1 MNKLFEFH
9 SKSSTLE
16 KLKPLLNIS
25 KILPIY
31 SFNVGNWKKNKK
43 LIIKQIRKKF
53 KKKVIIRSSAIGE
66 DSIIESQAGKYL
78 SINKINP
85 SNLFELNQSIEKVIK
100 SYKSDNLKNQILV
113 QPMLQNVSMSG
124 VLFTHDNENG
134 SPYYC
139 IEYDDLTGSTD
150 TVTSGLNDKS
160 RTLYVLRNSFKQLKS
175 KRFLKLINASREIEK
190 LTSSSKLDIEF
201 GVNKNNEVFIF
212 QVRPI
217 ITKKNIK
224 KKEIIKID
232 KQIKKFANNFGK
244 KLKKNKKNIG
254 KENLFGVMP
263 DWNPAE
269 IIGITPQP
277 LSSSLYSKI
286 ITDDI
291 WSKSRKSLG
300 YRNLTGKKL
309 IKDFA
314 SHPYI
319 NINYSFNSFL
329 PKKLNNNISK
339 KLINFWT
346 KDLIDNG
353 YKHDK
358 IEFEVCNTC
367 FDFDINNQLKKY
379 KSTLSRKEIIEF
391 KYSLFEL
398 TKKIILKNET
408 EIKLYN
414 QNLHNLEIFR
424 KNFNKN
430 KKINFKDINNFIFKI
445 KKYGTYTF
453 ANAARIAFISENI
466 LRSLSK
472 LNLLKFKRIEKF
484 KNTINTVLS
493 EFVDDTSYLV
503 RNKIT
508 WNLFKKKY
516 GHLRSGTYDI
526 ISDRY
531 DKSNYFKSLKLDPNI
546 KKLHKKNFKLTK
558 KEELKIDR
566 VIKKNKLDLSVAKLF
581 KFIKSNISFREY
593 SKFIFTKSLS
603 DLLERIATEG
613 KKRKL
618 SRQDLSYLKFK
629 DLKLLFNQNKIYEL
643 NNVINRNKNVFKF
656 NKLIKLPY
664 LITKKSDFS
673 IIPLLKGLPNFITS
687 KKIVSK
693 IVHLKYK
700 EENKSK
706 ILNNKI
712 IVIEKADPGYDWI
725 FLHGISG
732 LITKYGGSNSHMA
745 IRCAELNVPAAIGC
759 GDQLYRRLEKSN
771 FIELDCFSKKIKL
784 IN

>member
-1 MNKLFEFH
+1 MNKIFEFN

-16 KLKPLLNIS
+16 KLKPLLKIS

-31 SFNVGNWKKNKK
+31 SFNVGDWKKNKK
-43 LIIKQIRKKF
+43 LIIKQIRTKF
-53 KKKVIIRSSAIGE
+53 KKKIIIRSSAIGE
-66 DSIIESQAGKYL
+66 DSLIESQAGKYL

-85 SNLFELNQSIEKVIK
+85 SNLFQLNQSIVKVIR
-100 SYKSDNLKNQILV
+100 SYKSDNLRNQILV
-113 QPMLQNVSMSG
+113 QPVLQNVSMSG
-124 VLFTHDNENG
+124 VLFTQDNENG

-160 RTLYVLRNSFKQLKS
+160 RTLYVLRNNFKQLKS

-201 GVNKNNEVFIF
+201 GVNKKNEVYIF

-217 ITKKNIK
+217 ITKQNIK
-224 KKEIIKID
+224 KREIIKID
-232 KQIKKFANNFGK
+232 NQIKKFAKNFGK
-244 KLKKNKKNIG
+244 KLKRNKKNIG

-286 ITDDI
+286 ITDDV
-291 WSKSRKSLG
+291 WSKSRKNLG
-300 YRNLTGKKL
+300 YRDLIGRKL

-346 KDLIDNG
+346 KDLVDNG

-367 FDFDINNQLKKY
+367 FDFNINNQLKKY
-379 KSTLSRKEIIEF
+379 KKTLNKNEINEF

-398 TKKIILKNET
+398 TKKIILKNEA
-408 EIKLYN
+408 ELKLYN
-414 QNLHNLEIFR
+414 QNLNSLEIFR

-430 KKINFKDINNFIFKI
+430 KVITFKDINNFIFKI

-472 LNLLKFKRIEKF
+472 LKLLKPKRIEKF

-493 EFVDDTSYLV
+493 EFVDDTKYLI
-503 RNKIT
+503 RNDIT
-508 WNLFKKKY
+508 WTSFKKKY

-531 DKSNYFKSLKLDPNI
+531 DKSNYFKNLRLDTKIRKLRKN
-546 KKLHKKNFKLTK
+546 NFKLTK
-558 KEELKIDR
+558 EEEIKIDR
-566 VIKKNKLDLSVAKLF
+566 VIKKNNLDLSVAGLL

-613 KKRKL
+613 NKLKL

-629 DLKLLFNQNKIYEL
+629 DLKLLFNQNKVYEL
-643 NNVINRNKNVFKF
+643 NSVINRNKNNFNF

-693 IVHLKYK
+693 IFQLKYK

-706 ILNNKI
+706 VLNNKI
-712 IVIEKADPGYDWI
+712 IIIEKADPGYDWI

-745 IRCAELNVPAAIGC
+745 IRCAELNIPAAIGC
-759 GDQLYRRLEKSN
+759 GDQLYRKLERAN